1 MKQRTIVLGIVLVF
15 GALAFGF
22 HYASKPRLPKT
33 FAELTALPSDQLQQM
48 DIARMNL
55 LCAGGLPRAEGLGV
69 DQSLDILNQW
79 AALVEQNE
87 AKHLP
92 EFYRNPEQYDGSV
105 AKFKAVNLGLT
116 LKQDLKCGYNQR
128 LVSQGLVSDVSSTRF
143 FKNAADLFLHGFTE
157 DRKGSCSSLPVL
169 MVAVGR
175 RCGYPLHLVPCKG
188 HLFCRWDDGKERFNI
203 ETACPGIDSKPDSHY
218 KRWPHPATA
227 EEIKSEKYLKN
238 LTPQEELGVFCQIR
252 AACLQENNRLDEA
265 AKAYRHALKSFPDS
279 KQLKLYLDYVERKD
293 SQK

>member
-1 MKQRTIVLGIVLVF
+1 MVLGVALVL
-15 GALAFGF
+15 GALAFGVY
-22 HYASKPRLPKT
+22 YASKPRLPEAY
-33 FAELTALPSDQLQQM
+33 AELVALPSDQLQQM

-55 LCAGGLPRAEGLGV
+55 LCAEGLPGAEGLGV
-69 DQSLDILNQW
+69 DQALGMLDQW
-79 AALVEQNE
+79 AELVRKNE

-92 EFYRNPEQYDGSV
+92 EFYRNSRQYDGSV

-128 LVSQGLVSDVSSTRF
+128 LVTQGLMNDVSSTRF
-143 FKNAADLFLHGFTE
+143 FKDAGDLFLHGFTE

-175 RCGYPLHLVPCKG
+175 RCGYPLHLVACKG
-188 HLFCRWDDGKERFNI
+188 HLFCRWDDGRERFNI

-218 KRWPHPATA
+218 KHWPHPSTD

-238 LTPQEELGVFCQIR
+238 LAPQEELGVFCQIR
-252 AACLQENNRLDEA
+252 AACLQENNRTDEA
-265 AKAYRHALKSFPDS
+265 AQAYRHALKSFPDS

-293 SQK
+293 GQK